1 MTFFSI
7 KSQVQKLE
15 VFFFGKKL
23 SGKAYILYMVDVE
36 KKLFEDVLAQTGFSI
51 KSNDNGLY
59 LLGHKYSQKEE
70 YVQTNGYNL
79 LESLRRL
86 TTSDLAKD
94 ALR

>member
-1 MTFFSI
+1 
-7 KSQVQKLE
+7 
-15 VFFFGKKL
+15 
-23 SGKAYILYMVDVE
+23 MVDVE

-51 KSNDNGLY
+51 KSDDNGLY
-59 LLGHKYSQKEE
+59 LLGHKYSQKED

-86 TTSDLAKD
+86 TSSDLTKD

>member
-1 MTFFSI
+1 M
-7 KSQVQKLE
+7 QKLE

-23 SGKAYILYMVDVE
+23 SGKAYILYMVDAE

-70 YVQTNGYNL
+70 YIQTNGYNL

-86 TTSDLAKD
+86 TSSDLTKD

>member
-1 MTFFSI
+1 
-7 KSQVQKLE
+7 
-15 VFFFGKKL
+15 
-23 SGKAYILYMVDVE
+23 MVDVE
-36 KKLFEDVLAQTGFSI
+36 KKLFEDILTQTGFSV
-51 KSNDNGLY
+51 KANDNGLY

-86 TTSDLAKD
+86 TSSDLAKD

>member
-1 MTFFSI
+1 
-7 KSQVQKLE
+7 
-15 VFFFGKKL
+15 
-23 SGKAYILYMVDVE
+23 MVDVE
-36 KKLFEDVLAQTGFSI
+36 KKLFEDILTQTGFSV

-59 LLGHKYSQKEE
+59 LLRHKYSQKED

-86 TTSDLAKD
+86 TSSDLAKD

>member
-1 MTFFSI
+1 
-7 KSQVQKLE
+7 
-15 VFFFGKKL
+15 
-23 SGKAYILYMVDVE
+23 MVDVE
-36 KKLFEDVLAQTGFSI
+36 KKLFEDVLQQTGFSV

-86 TTSDLAKD
+86 TTSEIAKD